1 MKNFLSILMIAAMVA
16 ACNSNSSTESKGE
29 KAADTTNI
37 YPTDPATQN
46 EAATHS
52 QAIPRDGVDSLA
64 DTVAHKA
71 PGDTAAP
78 R

>member
-1 MKNFLSILMIAAMVA
+1 MKKFFGVLMMVA
-16 ACNSNSSTESKGE
+16 VAMACNSNSSTESKGE

-37 YPTDPATQN
+37 SPTNPATEN

-52 QAIPRDGVDSLA
+52 QDIPHDQVDSLA
-64 DTVAHKA
+64 DTIANKA
-71 PGDTAAP
+71 PGDTAKP